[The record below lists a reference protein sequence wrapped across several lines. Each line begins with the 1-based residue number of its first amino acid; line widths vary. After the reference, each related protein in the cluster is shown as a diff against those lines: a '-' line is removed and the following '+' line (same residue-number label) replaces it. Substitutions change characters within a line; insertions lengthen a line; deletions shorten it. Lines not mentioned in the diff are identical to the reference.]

1 MRRVLVAVSLVVQ
14 CLLLPVSCADHN
26 PVGPTSSA
34 TLDRFVQALGQQG
47 LSVSLGVQISP
58 SANGFFSVPAQQLRV
73 NDTQMSAFVYA
84 SPQDAATEAAAI
96 SADGQPSPTARVTWV
111 STPRFYRQGAL
122 IALYVGC
129 SAETSPLWQ
138 AVVRADIPVWHG
150 RVRNWCSRGPKTRTV
165 KPRFALL
172 SRHWDPRRADIA
184 LVVQPRALSLQR

>member
-14 CLLLPVSCADHN
+14 CLLLTVSCADHN

-34 TLDRFVQALGQQG
+34 TLDQFVQALGQQG

-58 SANGFFSVPAQQLRV
+58 SANGFFSVPAQQVRV
-73 NDTQMSAFVYA
+73 NDTQVNAFVYA

-129 SAETSPLWQ
+129 SAEIVQ
-138 AVVRADIPVWHG
+138 ALEVTVGPPIAVGRTPCDIVR
-150 RVRNWCSRGPKTRTV
+150 
-165 KPRFALL
+165 
-172 SRHWDPRRADIA
+172 
-184 LVVQPRALSLQR
+184 